1 MPSGPQAVFVQIEV
15 RNIGDGPAGAL
26 TVRWHP
32 HKDTDEPLLSPC
44 SYTYPGH
51 GEMAW
56 RAVVD
61 ADNDIQNEMHEDNN
75 ELSGTVYVE
84 GAEE

>member
-1 MPSGPQAVFVQIEV
+1 
-15 RNIGDGPAGAL
+15 
-26 TVRWHP
+26 
-32 HKDTDEPLLSPC
+32 
-44 SYTYPGH
+44 
-51 GEMAW
+51 MAW